1 MIEEKTQVTV
11 LRFFKKESSP
21 MADYDAIVTVTWMT
35 DTTVFMSGFKGEMT
49 RVNLRELYKW
59 LTKKGITRIMAQRSP
74 LHRLPFSTEI
84 EEGLF
89 SIDIGRLLGR
99 MEKKDEQGKQP
110 TTD

>member
-1 MIEEKTQVTV
+1 MIEEKTQVTI
-11 LRFFKKESSP
+11 LRFFKKDSSA

-49 RVNLRELYKW
+49 RQNLRELYRW
-59 LTKKGITRIMAQRSP
+59 LSKKGITRILAQRSP

-99 MEKKDEQGKQP
+99 LAKDEQGK
-110 TTD
+110 